1 MKKLYL
7 LLCICSLYSLGYA
20 QLPSE
25 IKRAVYASHQSF
37 GVSKP
42 KGMFF
47 SKCEKLDTCIL
58 RVTYNVLFVN
68 DTLQKE
74 KKENDTEIVEIG
86 KRISH
91 CYSYLL
97 FQQDSLISAL
107 KKKGVAAFPVFKKY
121 IIPEELFIY
130 SGKNQIESCYRT
142 PSSLPRYGYQETIPD
157 IRWNLCD
164 EYKSILGY
172 KCQKATCSFRGRS
185 YIAWYT
191 SDIPLKMG
199 PYKFS
204 GLPGLILSISDTN
217 KEYDWECV
225 GLARG
230 NDKTTIN
237 KYTYTEKN
245 IVVARDKIRKDVQR
259 FCQDPAGYLATS
271 GMSGDLN
278 SGGKDYSLASGDLPP
293 EPYNPIEKE

>member
-1 MKKLYL
+1 M
-7 LLCICSLYSLGYA
+7 GYA

-25 IKRAVYASHQSF
+25 VKRALYASNESF
-37 GVSKP
+37 GVSKSN
-42 KGMFF
+42 GMFL

-58 RVTYNVLFVN
+58 KVTYNVLFVN

-74 KKENDTEIVEIG
+74 KKENDTEILEIG

-97 FQQDSLISAL
+97 FQQDSLITAL
-107 KKKGVAAFPVFKKY
+107 KKKGVAAFPGLKKY

-142 PSSLPRYGYQETIPD
+142 PSSLPCYSYQETIPD

-164 EYKSILGY
+164 EYKSILEY

-217 KEYDWECV
+217 KEYNWECV

-230 NDKTTIN
+230 NNKTTVN
-237 KYTYTEKN
+237 KYTSTVKKN
-245 IVVARDKIRKDVQR
+245 IIVGRDRVRKDIQR
-259 FCQDPAGYLATS
+259 FCQDPAGYMAVS
-271 GMSGDLN
+271 GMSGNLN
-278 SGGKDYSLASGDLPP
+278 YGGKDYSLASGDLPP

>member
-1 MKKLYL
+1 MVLTSPEHLFSPRHEPY
-7 LLCICSLYSLGYA
+7 
-20 QLPSE
+20 
-25 IKRAVYASHQSF
+25 

-42 KGMFF
+42 KGMFL
-47 SKCEKLDTCIL
+47 SKCERLDTCIL
-58 RVTYNVLFVN
+58 KVTYNVLFVN

-97 FQQDSLISAL
+97 FQQDSLITAL
-107 KKKGVAAFPVFKKY
+107 KKKGVAAFPGFKKY
-121 IIPEELFIY
+121 IIPEDLFIY
-130 SGKNQIESCYRT
+130 FGKNQIESCYRT
-142 PSSLPRYGYQETIPD
+142 PSFLPRYSYQETIPD
-157 IRWNLCD
+157 IRWSLCD

-225 GLARG
+225 GLTRG
-230 NDKTTIN
+230 NNKTAIN

-245 IVVARDKIRKDVQR
+245 IVVARDKIRKDVQH
-259 FCQDPAGYLATS
+259 FCQDPAGYLAAS
-271 GMSGDLN
+271 GTSGDLN
-278 SGGKDYSLASGDLPP
+278 YSGKEYSLASGDLPP